1 MTTPAT
7 PATPAEQLLLLGAD
21 FTRHNDTLARL
32 RLNDSS
38 SATALTHQA
47 AATQHLAR
55 SALDIA
61 ETLNAQRM
69 YRSPVVRAVY
79 ARVRQ
84 LAHLATD
91 AADHLL
97 NAVNILNNA
106 RATVSVQDKDAL
118 PAYRHALG
126 EASNRLTLVRD
137 LTALGAKDSLTAAE
151 QFVTEQRRSAP
162 PPHHPP
168 ALSPAQDAAL
178 RATARGEVTISRL
191 NDKPY
196 DIRITISTIRSLES
210 RGLVTREPC
219 PLWLHD
225 ERVHLTADGRHTLAA
240 TFGHPR
246 ARPPAPSAT
255 RPRLRHTP
263 RPVDPYPPG
272 VTTPSDTPTTH
283 DLTDQICPDAAP
295 RDVTL
300 SCSVHRQASST
311 TSPSSVSPVPPAAPE
326 QATSRRAR

>member
-1 MTTPAT
+1 MTT

-84 LAHLATD
+84 FAHLATD

-97 NAVNILNNA
+97 NAVNVLNNA
-106 RATVSVQDKDAL
+106 RATVSVQDEDAL

-126 EASNRLTLVRD
+126 EAGNHLALVRD
-137 LTALGAKDSLTAAE
+137 LTTLGAQDALTAAE
-151 QFVTEQRRSAP
+151 QFVTEQRRSSVP
-162 PPHHPP
+162 PPHPPP
-168 ALSPAQDAAL
+168 ALSSTQDAAL
-178 RATARGEVTISRL
+178 RATARGEVTIDRL
-191 NDKPY
+191 SDKPY
-196 DIRITISTIRSLES
+196 VSRDDIRIAISTIRSLES

-219 PLWLHD
+219 PLLLHD
-225 ERVHLTADGRHTLAA
+225 ERVHLTADGRRSLAA

-246 ARPPAPSAT
+246 TPTRATARPALKGTQRHRRPIPLTSTPAPLWETS
-255 RPRLRHTP
+255 RPPTHPP
-263 RPVDPYPPG
+263 RM
-272 VTTPSDTPTTH
+272 
-283 DLTDQICPDAAP
+283 
-295 RDVTL
+295 
-300 SCSVHRQASST
+300 
-311 TSPSSVSPVPPAAPE
+311 TSPSHWPPRSIRTLRP
-326 QATSRRAR
+326 AT

>member
-1 MTTPAT
+1 MTT

-21 FTRHNDTLARL
+21 FTRHNDALPRL

-47 AATQHLAR
+47 TAALHLAR

-61 ETLNAQRM
+61 KTLNTQRI
-69 YRSPVVRAVY
+69 YLSPVVRAVY

-97 NAVNILNNA
+97 NAGKILNNA
-106 RATVSVQDKDAL
+106 HATVSIQGEDAL
-118 PAYRHALG
+118 PAYRHALE
-126 EASNRLTLVRD
+126 EAGNRLTLVRD
-137 LTALGAKDSLTAAE
+137 LTALGAEDSLTTAE
-151 QFVTEQRRSAP
+151 QFATEQRRSAP
-162 PPHHPP
+162 PPHQPP

-178 RATARGEVTISRL
+178 RATARGEVTIDRL

-196 DIRITISTIRSLES
+196 VSRDDIRITISTIRSLES
-210 RGLVTREPC
+210 RGLVAREPC

-225 ERVHLTADGRHTLAA
+225 ERVHLTADGRRGLAA

-246 ARPPAPSAT
+246 TPTRTTARPAPMASNAT
-255 RPRLRHTP
+255 AGR
-263 RPVDPYPPG
+263 
-272 VTTPSDTPTTH
+272 
-283 DLTDQICPDAAP
+283 
-295 RDVTL
+295 
-300 SCSVHRQASST
+300 
-311 TSPSSVSPVPPAAPE
+311 
-326 QATSRRAR
+326 SR